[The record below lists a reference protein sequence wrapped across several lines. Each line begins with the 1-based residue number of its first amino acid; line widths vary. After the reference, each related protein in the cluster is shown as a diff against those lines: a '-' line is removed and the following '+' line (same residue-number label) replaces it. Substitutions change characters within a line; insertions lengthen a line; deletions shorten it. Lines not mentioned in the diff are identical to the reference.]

1 MLAKTLTCAVVG
13 LEGAL
18 VEVDIGPGLPAFN
31 IVGLP
36 DAAVQEAKERVRAA
50 VKNSGADS
58 LSAGSLSTSRPQIRR
73 RKVPFVKQVR
83 QPRREAK
90 QGARVMVRHQCC
102 VFPQRRINI
111 SLALSDLKTCIGV
124 DPFVRQVR

>member
-18 VEVDIGPGLPAFN
+18 VEVEVDIGPGLPAFN

-36 DAAVQEAKERVRAA
+36 DAAVQEAKELVRAA

-58 LSAGSLSTSRPQIRR
+58 HSAASPSTCRPPTSG
-73 RKVPFVKQVR
+73 KEGPTMSTDY
-83 QPRREAK
+83 P
-90 QGARVMVRHQCC
+90 
-102 VFPQRRINI
+102 
-111 SLALSDLKTCIGV
+111 
-124 DPFVRQVR
+124 RQVLCPTVDSAHA